1 MQRRTDIR
9 SQFSAAHD
17 RHLVGGIFGVFASLI
32 IGAAC
37 NQSNPFLARLLML
50 TGIGVSSGYIAGA
63 TFSGAKFQHYAD
75 LLEQDW
81 SQRFAALQAELN
93 GKLQSAL
100 AIAQKLE
107 AELEKTRLSLVQ
119 TLEQLRKADLN
130 QEVWSARARLLE
142 EQLAEYRERFDNSLA
157 ESRELLEREYAAA
170 RALLETEQAE
180 MRTALETEFAQKLKQ
195 TTDENYQHYLA
206 KIKERNTEHRRRERF
221 LLAELESVVERH
233 QAQWQDAAQK
243 YEALLDEYEQVLN
256 SYHPELEQIQNL
268 FNQRMGSL
276 VEERDRVYA
285 QLATY
290 HAAKRFT
297 GSTKADINGNRLIDF
312 FLARGITCDADH
324 CLSHFEY
331 DEVWVRPRG
340 VTPEEME
347 KQASSIQLQF
357 ELLAKPSFT
366 VDQGCVRVIMR
377 THTKEKSAN
386 TNIIDEKSE
395 NWLEEVVVQSHH
407 YRIAAPT
414 DRGKSVFLD
423 NLINCMKRVHGDEF
437 QLTLLDPKYPFTDWN
452 GHQPDH
458 EGFEECLKAM
468 QGLADQIETRIEQAK
483 TDVKAG
489 RPIRNYPAHL
499 FAIDELELMV
509 DEARAIDNRSRGRG
523 KVQSEVSRI
532 LRKGLKVGRGLTTRR
547 GKGILVAYV
556 TQSPLCSRIGLNKDD
571 FDNSTNIFIG
581 ENIAIAL
588 AQELDD
594 RLPPKQL
601 AYLNKQYELRLDRG
615 DQYFALIKSP
625 KEAFLATLPS
635 PGYFASLS
643 LPRLAEF
650 YPNNS
655 GDEGDTSPTL
665 ELLSSGHS
673 NDLSSPSSQSS
684 STSSDPRNSSQDAQN
699 RPEKCPQCSST
710 KFVKNG
716 KKRGTQYYRC
726 SNCRHQFQSG

>member
-1 MQRRTDIR
+1 MNRTPDIR
-9 SQFSAAHD
+9 SQYWAAHD
-17 RHLVGGIFGVFASLI
+17 RHLVGGILGVFASILV
-32 IGAAC
+32 GAAG
-37 NQSNPFLARLLML
+37 NQSNPLLARLLML
-50 TGIGVSSGYIAGA
+50 TGIGVSGGYIAGA
-63 TFSGAKFQHYAD
+63 TFSGAKFERYAD

-81 SQRFAALQAELN
+81 SQRFSTLQTELD
-93 GKLQSAL
+93 GKLQSAI
-100 AIAQKLE
+100 AIAQSSQ
-107 AELEKTRLSLVQ
+107 AELEKTRLSLSQ

-130 QEVWSARARLLE
+130 QEVWSARARLLG
-142 EQLAEYRERFDNSLA
+142 EQLAEYRERFDTSLA

-170 RALLETEQAE
+170 RVLLETEQAE
-180 MRTALETEFAQKLKQ
+180 VRAALEIEFAQNLKQ
-195 TTDENYQHYLA
+195 TTDENYHHYLA
-206 KIKERNTEHRRRERF
+206 KIKERNAEHRRRERF
-221 LLAELESVVERH
+221 LLTELESVVEQH

-290 HAAKRFT
+290 HAAKRFM

-331 DEVWVRPRG
+331 DEVWIRPRG

-347 KQASSIQLQF
+347 KHTSSIQLQF
-357 ELLAKPSFT
+357 ELLAKPSFS

-377 THTKEKSAN
+377 THTKEKSAS
-386 TNIIDEKSE
+386 TNVIDEKPE
-395 NWLEEVVVQSHH
+395 NWLEEVVIQSHH

-601 AYLNKQYELRLDRG
+601 AYLNKQYELRLERG

-625 KEAFLATLPS
+625 KEAFLATLPA

-655 GDEGDTSPTL
+655 GDEGDASSTL
-665 ELLSSGHS
+665 ELLSSGQS
-673 NDLSSPSSQSS
+673 DNSSSPSSQSS
-684 STSSDPRNSSQDAQN
+684 PTDSDPRNSIQDAQK
-699 RPEKCPQCSST
+699 RQEKCPQCAST

-716 KKRGTQYYRC
+716 KKRGIQYYRC
-726 SNCRHQFQSG
+726 SNCRHQFQVG